1 MQLATAKNI
10 VLDADARA
18 IALDRAGMPQ
28 ALGPVYETTLVTL
41 RYALADEE
49 PLPAWGRVAALLCDT
64 RRRLI
69 IDALDALPADQMR
82 RRMSCIAD
90 LPEVAAF
97 NSLEELSALV
107 AAVVNV
113 GSPRYNSGD
122 IRGCAALYWVTI
134 HLIAET
140 PAVRGIPGYAR
151 AMAQIKPILDLEAP
165 AGPFTTSATD
175 AFAWEL
181 RHVIDAVARVTS

>member
-1 MQLATAKNI
+1 MQLATAKKI
-10 VLDADARA
+10 VLDSDARA
-18 IALDRAGMPQ
+18 VALDRAGLPQ

-49 PLPAWGRVAALLCDT
+49 SLPAWARIVALLCDT

-69 IDALDALPADQMR
+69 VDALDALPADQLR

-97 NSLEELSALV
+97 NSLDDISALI
-107 AAVVNV
+107 AAVINV

-122 IRGCAALYWVTI
+122 IRSCAALYWVTI
-134 HLIAET
+134 NLIAEA

-165 AGPFTTSATD
+165 AGPFTSSATD

-181 RHVIDAVARVTS
+181 RHALDAIVRVTN